1 MTDMFLIW
9 SHKHDGWWGPNRAGY
24 FNALTKAGWY
34 TEAEADKIV
43 SSHDWLDDGR
53 PVSVKVP
60 LPNGDINLIN
70 SFRIL
75 TETLTHVTRFATEEA
90 QERRCHR
97 CTSLAAPI
105 GTAHLCNCVAYCGS
119 WKCPHPHPVRI

>member
-9 SHKHDGWWGPNRAGY
+9 SHKHEGWWGPNRAGY
-24 FNALTKAGWY
+24 FADLTRAGWY

-43 SSHDWLDDGR
+43 NGMNWLDDGR

-75 TETLTHVTRFATEEA
+75 TDTLTHVTRFATEEA
-90 QERRCHR
+90 QERRCDR
-97 CTSLAAPI
+97 CTRQPDD
-105 GTAHLCNCVAYCGS
+105 GNPYKCNCVAYCGS